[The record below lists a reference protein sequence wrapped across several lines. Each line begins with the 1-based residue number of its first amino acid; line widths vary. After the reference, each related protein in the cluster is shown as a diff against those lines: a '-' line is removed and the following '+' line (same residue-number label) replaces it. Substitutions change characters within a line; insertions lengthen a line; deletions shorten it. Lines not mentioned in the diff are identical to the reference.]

1 MPTPHRQHP
10 SSGPRLYVW
19 NRNLLHLPT
28 LASQPAPHRVFQ
40 DKLLISLDGFFTIV
54 VDGQRLRTRSC
65 LLAAGQRHD
74 TSTVDSRD
82 AVMATWLLRPLSQD
96 YPALASLMSNSGS
109 GLYYDHPEEHRLIRE
124 LRYAR
129 DTPNP
134 DGDQIRQRL
143 HRCLLPGSLP
153 SKVFRVY
160 DPRVIRVVR
169 ELQRTASMNLP
180 LEKFATEVGL
190 SASYLE
196 KLFKEQTGL
205 PVTQYRLRYRIYV
218 ASILLGMGYSIT
230 DAAHKAGFSSS
241 SHFSRTFR
249 TLTGETASQS
259 FFKSGTETLIDQK
272 ALKSVLQVI
281 RDLPPSQRRPAKG
294 PQVASE

>member
-1 MPTPHRQHP
+1 MPAQHQQH
-10 SSGPRLYVW
+10 SSPGPRIYVW

-40 DKLLISLDGFFTIV
+40 DKLLISLDGFLTIL

-74 TSTVDSRD
+74 PSTVDSSD

-96 YPALASLMSNSGS
+96 YPALASVMTSAGN
-109 GLYYDHPEEHRLIRE
+109 GLHYDHPEEPRLIQE

-129 DTPNP
+129 DSPNP
-134 DGDQIRQRL
+134 VSDRIRQQL
-143 HRCLLPGSLP
+143 HRSLLPGSLAT
-153 SKVFRVY
+153 KVFRIY

-180 LEKFATEVGL
+180 LEQFATEVGL

-230 DAAHKAGFSSS
+230 EAAHKAGFSSS

-249 TLTGETASQS
+249 MLTGETASQS

-281 RDLPPSQRRPAKG
+281 RDVPAPGSQCTGG
-294 PQVASE
+294 PQVVSE

>member
-1 MPTPHRQHP
+1 MATPHRQH
-10 SSGPRLYVW
+10 SSPGPRLYVW

-28 LASQPAPHRVFQ
+28 LAAQPAPHRVFQ
-40 DKLLISLDGFFTIV
+40 DKLLISLDGFLTIV
-54 VDGQRLRTRSC
+54 VDGQRLSTRSC
-65 LLAAGQRHD
+65 LVPAGHWHD

-82 AVMATWLLRPLSQD
+82 AVTATWLLQPLSQD
-96 YPALASLMSNSGS
+96 HPALVSLMSSAGN
-109 GLYYDHPEEHRLIRE
+109 GLYYNHPEETRLIRE
-124 LRYAR
+124 LLDAR
-129 DTPNP
+129 DAPNP
-134 DGDQIRQRL
+134 ASDRIRQQM
-143 HRCLLPGSLP
+143 HRCLFPDTLA

-169 ELQRTASMNLP
+169 ELQRTASMNMP
-180 LEKFATEVGL
+180 LERFATDVGL

-249 TLTGETASQS
+249 TLTGETASKT
-259 FFKSGTETLIDQK
+259 FFKSGTETLIDQR

-281 RDLPPSQRRPAKG
+281 RDVPASG
-294 PQVASE
+294 GRPQVVSE